1 MNIYEKIISALL
13 ERYNSGQ
20 TYTDIAK
27 EADMSYSYI
36 HGLMNGKNPPQK
48 LSLEKLFKLFP
59 RATIDIHDNHV
70 SVENVGI
77 VAGDNNKLIAGQ
89 TAEASAEQIRARIIA
104 ALIPLDIQ
112 PDALQTVLRAIN
124 ELDLE
129 K

>member
-1 MNIYEKIISALL
+1 MSIYEKIISALL
-13 ERYNSGQ
+13 ERYHSGQ

-36 HGLMNGKNPPQK
+36 HGLMNGKNAPEK

-77 VAGDNNKLIAGQ
+77 VNGDNNNLIAEQ
-89 TAEASAEQIRARIIA
+89 TAESFRVRAIKAIID
-104 ALIPLDIQ
+104 LDI
-112 PDALQTVLRAIN
+112 PPESMKIVLKTLK
-124 ELDLE
+124 EL
-129 K
+129 KG

>member
-13 ERYNSGQ
+13 ERYNSGK

-36 HGLMNGKNPPQK
+36 HGLMNGKNDPEN
-48 LSLEKLFKLFP
+48 LSLGKLFKLFP

-77 VAGDNNKLIAGQ
+77 VNGDNNNLIAEQ
-89 TAEASAEQIRARIIA
+89 TAESFRVRAIKAIID
-104 ALIPLDIQ
+104 LDI
-112 PDALQTVLRAIN
+112 PPESMKIVLKTLK
-124 ELDLE
+124 EL
-129 K
+129 KG